1 MLPQPP
7 VIRIH
12 LSDLR
17 NCIQT
22 ESKRAL
28 FTLPGETE
36 VKEQSFQRLQVFCET
51 SQKPGTTTHHRCSA
65 TGILFILPIVG
76 KVSIHDLNNVI
87 IADAGQLT
95 TIDVAENQQ
104 VEFTNVYQSEWIS
117 YLLWE
122 IKTDIKAGAAIT
134 DFDIESHT
142 GRLINVPDK
151 VTTAIPLTVQLGMFN
166 GRQDYS
172 LTSVNSEHKFIFV
185 IDGAFEVQ
193 NRLLHARD
201 ALSIPN
207 CSTLEFEA
215 LSNKA
220 IILILSLPE
229 WSCKR

>member
-12 LSDLR
+12 LSDR
-17 NCIQT
+17 RHCIQT
-22 ESKRAL
+22 ESKQAL

-36 VKEQSFQRLQVFCET
+36 VKEQSFQRLHVFCET
-51 SQKPGTTTHHRCSA
+51 SQKPGTTTHYRCSA

-76 KVSIHDLNNVI
+76 KVSIHELNNVI

-95 TIDVAENQQ
+95 TIDVSEDQQ

-122 IKTDIKAGAAIT
+122 FKTEIKAGAAIT
-134 DFDIESHT
+134 DFDIESYA

-172 LTSVNSEHKFIFV
+172 LTSPNPAHKFIFV

-207 CSTLEFEA
+207 CSRLGFEA

-220 IILILSLPE
+220 IILILSIHE
-229 WSCKR
+229 